1 MDDFTVYGN
10 AFDSCLASLDLVLN
24 RCQEKHLVL
33 NFDSRV
39 NNAAWPPPPP
49 PKRRPTCWDLPSRTH
64 GRRVEEIRAPP
75 LPEPPPQYTPT
86 PSQHPALV
94 QSRRSTY
101 WDFPGQRQSRGIP
114 THDQPYGVPPYEQPR
129 SPPEVYTSRQ
139 RDCQQ
144 PQKRNQHF
152 TFPSSHTPTQPQ
164 LVLDQ
169 KPPPAAAA
177 PPHTAPRPC
186 QPLLP
191 LSVKDPI
198 SASTR
203 QLQGDVSNSRKKELY
218 TDYHDSEEK
227 REEKMIV
234 LNNVGNQKEI
244 EKENDSNAK

>member
-86 PSQHPALV
+86 PSQHLLLV

-101 WDFPGQRQSRGIP
+101 WDLPGQRQSRGIP
-114 THDQPYGVPPYEQPR
+114 THDQLYGVPPYEQPR
-129 SPPEVYTSRQ
+129 SPPDVYIGRQ

-144 PQKRNQHF
+144 SQRRNQHF
-152 TFPSSHTPTQPQ
+152 TFPSSYTPPQPQ

-169 KPPPAAAA
+169 KPPPQLVLDQQPPPSHRCSVAPPLVAAA
-177 PPHTAPRPC
+177 PPPPLRSDLLVLHSSTSSTIELPPYAAPTPC
-186 QPLLP
+186 QPLHYP
-191 LSVKDPI
+191 
-198 SASTR
+198 
-203 QLQGDVSNSRKKELY
+203 
-218 TDYHDSEEK
+218 
-227 REEKMIV
+227 
-234 LNNVGNQKEI
+234 
-244 EKENDSNAK
+244 